1 MNAIHIE
8 AEDWLMT
15 AALIGVVRLFENED
29 LITSSGVKLEKH
41 HLKEIP
47 KKYFDYL
54 LTHFSIVDR
63 DVDRMKWQV
72 NRANIKPEQVKDC
85 AKEIRKIMGE
95 QAKKVEKY
103 FADTDEAVK
112 LKTLLDNLKAVK
124 AGDDGSV
131 IAEAVHEYKQIM
143 STPFINEKLTLNY
156 VKAVILGPLYGQPSF
171 LQPSFN
177 AKTREAHEQQFYKD
191 FVYAAELDFEFYEQV
206 KDGYQL
212 ETLLPFLEEREEYK
226 PFKDWLKKLKK
237 MSSAEVLHAFFTE
250 EQLPCSFVEGF
261 IATQSFEEMV
271 FSPLALSKEKAANFN
286 WNFNRNTPVPIS
298 GLARLLLFLVPIG
311 LTTYTR
317 KVGST
322 TSGET
327 LRFSGL
333 ILSQQLFPEIV
344 KHNEQLFAERQK
356 KGTTFGEAIV
366 TVLADASAKAKKKS
380 QSYMYVE
387 FFSNYQAKKT
397 LLDYY
402 HMPGYLVN
410 YLNNHGHSIFQLKH
424 AELRDRFVRMLMKG
438 IDTKQV
444 VFDYIRTAIKEPFHA
459 VGAFSAVKERKRLN
473 EAKKGVSD
481 LTNLDK
487 DIKSINSAGAK
498 LRHQYVRAAK
508 STEEKDVYKASGQ
521 KKLESIAYRLLNSV
535 KAGNRH
541 AFMDTVFRMYM
552 GTGLTIPTIFTDIN
566 KEQGLDFETI
576 ASAFITGLLAEDR
589 SNSKEEAKANG

>member
-1 MNAIHIE
+1 MSELHIE
-8 AEDWLMT
+8 AEDWVMT
-15 AALIGVVRLFENED
+15 AALIGVARLCGEEV
-29 LITSSGVKLEKH
+29 ITSTGVSLRKH

-63 DVDRMKWQV
+63 DVDRMQWHV
-72 NRANIKPEQVKDC
+72 NRANKKPEQVKDC

-103 FADTDEAVK
+103 FAGTDEAVQ
-112 LKTLLDNLKAVK
+112 LKTLLDKLKVVK
-124 AGDDGSV
+124 AKDDGSV
-131 IAEAVHEYKQIM
+131 IAEAVNEYKQIM
-143 STPFINEKLTLNY
+143 STAFINEKLTLNY
-156 VKAVILGPLYGQPSF
+156 VKAIILGPLYGQPSF
-171 LQPSFN
+171 LQPAFN

-191 FVYAAELDFEFYEQV
+191 FVYAAELDLEFYEQV

-212 ETLLPFLEEREEYK
+212 ETLLPFLKEREEYK

-237 MSSAEVLHAFFTE
+237 VSSPELLHAFFTE
-250 EQLPCSFVEGF
+250 EQLPCSFVPELV
-261 IATQSFEEMV
+261 ATQSFEEMV

-286 WNFNRNTPVPIS
+286 WEFNRNTPVPIS

-311 LTTYTR
+311 LATYTR
-317 KVGST
+317 KVGSA
-322 TSGET
+322 TSSET

-344 KHNEQLFAERQK
+344 KQNEQLFAERQL
-356 KGTTFGEAIV
+356 KGTTFGEAIL
-366 TVLADASAKAKKKS
+366 TVLGDASVKAEKKA

-402 HMPGYLVN
+402 HMPSYLVD
-410 YLNNHGHSIFQLKH
+410 YLNSHGRSLFQLKH
-424 AELRDRFVRMLMKG
+424 AELRDRFVRMSMKG

-444 VFDYIRTAIKEPFHA
+444 VFDYIRLAIKEPFHA
-459 VGAFSAVKERKRLN
+459 VGAYSAVKERKRLN

-481 LTNLDK
+481 LTNQDK
-487 DIKSINSAGAK
+487 RISFIFMKGAE
-498 LRHQYVRAAK
+498 LRNKYVRPST
-508 STEEKDVYKASGQ
+508 STEEMGVYQASGQ
-521 KKLESIAYRLLNSV
+521 KKLEGIAYRLLNSV

-589 SNSKEEAKANG
+589 SNNKEEAKANG

>member
-1 MNAIHIE
+1 
-8 AEDWLMT
+8 MT
-15 AALIGVVRLFENED
+15 AALIGVVRLFENEN
-29 LITSSGVKLEKH
+29 LMTSSGVNLEKH
-41 HLKEIP
+41 HLKELP

-63 DVDRMKWQV
+63 DVDRMKWHV
-72 NRANIKPEQVKDC
+72 NRADKKPEQVKDC
-85 AKEIRKIMGE
+85 AKEIRKIMGD

-103 FADTDEAVK
+103 FADSDEAVQ
-112 LKTLLDNLKAVK
+112 LKTLLDKLKAVK
-124 AGDDGSV
+124 AGDDDLV
-131 IAEAVHEYKQIM
+131 IAEAVNEYKQIM
-143 STPFINEKLTLNY
+143 SASFINEKLTLNY
-156 VKAVILGPLYGQPSF
+156 VKAVILGPLYGMPSF
-171 LQPSFN
+171 LNVSFS
-177 AKTREAHEQQFYKD
+177 ADTREAYEQQFYKD

-226 PFKDWLKKLKK
+226 PFKDWLKKMKK
-237 MSSAEVLHAFFTE
+237 VSSSAELHTFFTE
-250 EQLPCSFVEGF
+250 EQLSCSFIPELP
-261 IATQSFEEMV
+261 ATQSFEEMV

-298 GLARLLLFLVPIG
+298 SLARLLLFLVPIG

-317 KVGST
+317 KVGSSI
-322 TSGET
+322 SGET

-333 ILSQQLFPEIV
+333 ILSQQLFPDIV

-402 HMPGYLVN
+402 HMPRYLVD

-438 IDTKQV
+438 TDTKQV
-444 VFDYIRTAIKEPFHA
+444 VFDYIRVAIKEPFHA
-459 VGAFSAVKERKRLN
+459 VGAYSAVKERKRLN
-473 EAKKGVSD
+473 QAKKGVSN
-481 LTNLDK
+481 LTNQDK
-487 DIKSINSAGAK
+487 KISFIYMKGAE
-498 LRHQYVRAAK
+498 LRRNYVRPAT
-508 STEEKDVYKASGQ
+508 STEEAGIYQASGQ

-589 SNSKEEAKANG
+589 SNSKEEVKANG